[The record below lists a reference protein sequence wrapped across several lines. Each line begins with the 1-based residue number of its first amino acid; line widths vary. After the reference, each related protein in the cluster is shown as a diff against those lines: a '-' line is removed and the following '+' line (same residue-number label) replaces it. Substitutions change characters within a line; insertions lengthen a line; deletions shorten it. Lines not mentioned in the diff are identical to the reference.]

1 MNQPLFERFRPRALA
16 DVIGQDKA
24 VRQVQGIID
33 RTGFGGRAVWIS
45 GASGTGKTTLARIIA
60 STLAGEYATVEYD
73 SGADFGASELDSMRE
88 TMGMYGL
95 GKGGRAY
102 IVNEAHSI
110 RKPIL
115 VALLG
120 VLERL
125 PAHCVVV
132 FTTTK
137 QGEEALF
144 DDQID
149 AGPLLSRCI
158 PITLT
163 NQGLAQA
170 FAERALTIARG
181 EGLDGQPI
189 GAYVKLAQK
198 CRNNFRAM
206 LTSIEAGCMIGGAA

>member
-1 MNQPLFERFRPRALA
+1 MQPLFERFRPRTL
-16 DVIGQDKA
+16 DEVVGQDKA
-24 VRQVQGIID
+24 VAQVRGIIA

-60 STLAGEYATVEYD
+60 GQLADDYSTIEYD
-73 SGADFGASELDSMRE
+73 SAHDFGASELDSMRS

-95 GKGGRAY
+95 GKGGRAW
-102 IVNEAHSI
+102 IVNEAHSL
-110 RKPIL
+110 RKPII
-115 VALLG
+115 VGLLG

-125 PAHCVVV
+125 PAHCTII

-137 QGEEALF
+137 DGEDALF
-144 DDQID
+144 EDQID
-149 AGPLLSRCI
+149 AGPLLSRCLSI
-158 PITLT
+158 RLT

-189 GAYVKLAQK
+189 AAYVKLAQK
-198 CRNNFRAM
+198 CRNNMRAM
-206 LTSIEAGCMIGGAA
+206 LQNIEAGCMIGGAA